1 MMHLLQHLRALAAS
15 RAALA
20 PAAGVA
26 AFPAASLAAAPAS
39 AAARGLRVSATRMG
53 IGSHVSDND
62 PAVLELE
69 KRRNLSKG
77 ALPGGGGVPDVEGWN
92 EALASDSEAVVR
104 PPRARAACKRLAEA
118 LRPGTGLQCRFVS
131 AARPPPG
138 AAPGWR
144 YRRFAW
150 RSGPSLLRLS
160 LRFAEFGR

>member
-1 MMHLLQHLRALAAS
+1 MRLLQHLRALAAS
-15 RAALA
+15 RTALS

-26 AFPAASLAAAPAS
+26 ALPAASLAAA
-39 AAARGLRVSATRMG
+39 RGLRASAMCLG
-53 IGSHVSDND
+53 LGSHMSDDD

-77 ALPGGGGVPDVEGWN
+77 ALPGGGGMPDVEGWN

-118 LRPGTGLQCRFVS
+118 LRPRTGLQCRFVS

-138 AAPGWR
+138 AAFASRAARVRSSGCPDGWR
-144 YRRFAW
+144 
-150 RSGPSLLRLS
+150 SHGGLP
-160 LRFAEFGR
+160 GQG